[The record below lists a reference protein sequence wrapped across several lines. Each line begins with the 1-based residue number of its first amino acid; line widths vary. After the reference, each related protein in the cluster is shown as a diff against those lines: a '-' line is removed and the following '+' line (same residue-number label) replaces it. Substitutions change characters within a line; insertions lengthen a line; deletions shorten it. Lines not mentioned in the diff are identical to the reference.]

1 MNRRPDTVA
10 GSLAGTA
17 ASATDWDQESC
28 GWVDDLASTGPAR
41 DDAVAHLHALMLRVA
56 RTEAHRR
63 SGWHGI
69 RGPELDDIAHQA
81 ADDAVVSILRK
92 VDDFR
97 GESRFSTWVCAFAIR
112 EVSTKFGRH
121 VWRRDGVRLDDDAW
135 DKMSSGAGDSPE
147 SVAEAREVMRVVRDA
162 VMHAL
167 TEHQRRVF
175 VAIVV
180 TGTPLDALVVEMG
193 TNRNAIYK
201 TLFDARR
208 KVRAHLEAQGL
219 LDVDGDGR

>member
-1 MNRRPDTVA
+1 M
-10 GSLAGTA
+10 
-17 ASATDWDQESC
+17 
-28 GWVDDLASTGPAR
+28 GPVY
-41 DDAVAHLHALMLRVA
+41 DDAVVRLHALMLRMA
-56 RTEAHRR
+56 RAEAHRR

-69 RGPELDDIAHQA
+69 QGPELDDIADQA

-92 VDDFR
+92 VDGFR
-97 GESRFSTWVCAFAIR
+97 GESRFTTWACAFVIR

-121 VWRRDGVRLDDDAW
+121 AWRRDGIQLDDDAW
-135 DKMSSGAGDSPE
+135 DRMPSGVGNSPE
-147 SVAEAREVMRVVRDA
+147 SVAEARELVRSVRHA
-162 VMHAL
+162 VTHTL

-180 TGTPLDALVVEMG
+180 SGIPLDVLVVELK

-208 KVRAHLEAQGL
+208 KVRAHLEAHGL
-219 LDVDGDGR
+219 LDADGDRR